1 VLKNILLVRLFGSKK
16 NEMGMESFM
25 FSHHILSG
33 SLTQTGNIFP
43 EKIKV
48 YMKEMEIEK
57 TLGREK
63 STHCFVLTFPES
75 GTGQ

>member
-1 VLKNILLVRLFGSKK
+1 VRLIGSKK
-16 NEMGMESFM
+16 MKWGMENSVV
-25 FSHHILSG
+25 SHHILSG

-57 TLGREK
+57 TLGCEK